1 MHGACK
7 RRCYRGDV
15 NPIPASLPAG
25 TARPLT
31 EFPALAERAADLL
44 RTPNAMLQ
52 LGPEEAATVVGLMRL
67 VGFERGTVLFREGDR
82 GASSYMLLVLD
93 GEVSVDAG
101 DAATGDGV
109 AISVLGTGSILGEMA
124 LLDGAPR
131 SVSCTALTPIQA
143 AGLSRAGLQ
152 LLIDEHPRV
161 AAKLLIGLAK
171 RISDRLRALG
181 DQLQLYAQLVAT
193 QSQELDRLRPGGDTR
208 R

>member
-1 MHGACK
+1 M
-7 RRCYRGDV
+7 
-15 NPIPASLPAG
+15 
-25 TARPLT
+25 
-31 EFPALAERAADLL
+31 LAERAADLL

>member
-1 MHGACK
+1 MSE
-7 RRCYRGDV
+7 
-15 NPIPASLPAG
+15 PAASSPRTRA
-25 TARPLT
+25 LT
-31 EFPALAERAADLL
+31 ESPLLAERAADLL

-52 LGPEEAATVVGLMRL
+52 LGPEDATTVVSLMRL
-67 VGFERGTVLFREGDR
+67 VGFERDTVLFREGDS

-101 DAATGDGV
+101 DTAAGDGV
-109 AISVLGTGSILGEMA
+109 AISVLGPGSILGEMA

-131 SVSCTALTPIQA
+131 SVSCTALTAVQA

-161 AAKLLIGLAK
+161 AAKLLVGLAK

-181 DQLQLYAQLVAT
+181 DQLQMYAQLVAT
-193 QSQELDRLRPGGDTR
+193 QQQELDRLRQGGAGR

>member
-1 MHGACK
+1 MSE
-7 RRCYRGDV
+7 
-15 NPIPASLPAG
+15 PAASSPR
-25 TARPLT
+25 TRPLT
-31 EFPALAERAADLL
+31 ESPLLAERAADLL

-52 LGPEEAATVVGLMRL
+52 LGPEDATTVVSLMRL
-67 VGFERGTVLFREGDR
+67 VGFERDTVLFREGDS

-101 DAATGDGV
+101 DTAAGDGV
-109 AISVLGTGSILGEMA
+109 AISVLGPGSILGEMA

-131 SVSCTALTPIQA
+131 SVSCTALTAVQA

-161 AAKLLIGLAK
+161 AAKLLVGLAK

-181 DQLQLYAQLVAT
+181 DQLQMYAQLVAT
-193 QSQELDRLRPGGDTR
+193 QQQELDRLRQGGAGR